1 MRPVVWVTRQLVDP
15 VMEAVGRQY
24 TVIANETDVVMDGDA
39 LVAASSAC
47 DAMLICHSELITA
60 DVAARL
66 SPRLKII
73 ANYSVGVDHVDLPA
87 CQARGIVVTNT
98 PDVLSDATAEITLLL
113 LLGAARRAY
122 EGDRM
127 VREGRWTTWGPRLMN
142 GVQVTGKR
150 LGIVGMGRVGQVVAK
165 RARGFEMEIH
175 YHNRRPVDDALVP
188 GAIYHPTLQGLMESV
203 DMLSLNCPA
212 TPATENM
219 INAETL
225 AWLPSGAILVNA
237 ARGKLVD
244 EAALIGALRSGH
256 IAAAGLDCFVNEP
269 GGNPEFAALENV
281 FLLPHLG
288 SSTHETRLAM
298 GLRALANLDA
308 YFAGDAPVDRLV

>member
-1 MRPVVWVTRQLVDP
+1 MRPVVWITRQLVAP
-15 VMEAVGRQY
+15 VMEAVAAEFD
-24 TVIANETDVVMDGDA
+24 VITNETDVVMDGDA
-39 LVAASSAC
+39 LVAASHAC

-60 DVAARL
+60 EVVARL

-73 ANYSVGVDHVDLPA
+73 ANYSVGVDHVDLAA

-98 PDVLSDATAEITLLL
+98 PDVLSDATAEISMLL

-127 VREGRWTTWGPRLMN
+127 VRQGLWTTWGPTLMN
-142 GVQVTGKR
+142 GIQVTGKR
-150 LGIVGMGRVGQVVAK
+150 LGIVGMGRVGQVLAK

-175 YHNRRPVDDALVP
+175 YHNRRPIDDALVP
-188 GAIYHPTLQGLMESV
+188 GAVYHPTLKGLMESV

-212 TPATENM
+212 TAETERM
-219 INAETL
+219 MNAESL
-225 AWLPSGAILVNA
+225 YWLPRGAVLVNA

-244 EAALIGALRSGH
+244 EDALIAALRSGH
-256 IAAAGLDCFVNEP
+256 IAAAGLDCFVTEP
-269 GGNPEFAALENV
+269 GGNPAFAALDNV

-288 SSTHETRLAM
+288 SSTHETRFAM
-298 GLRALANLDA
+298 GQRALANLTA
-308 YFAGDAPVDRLV
+308 YFQGEPPRDRLV